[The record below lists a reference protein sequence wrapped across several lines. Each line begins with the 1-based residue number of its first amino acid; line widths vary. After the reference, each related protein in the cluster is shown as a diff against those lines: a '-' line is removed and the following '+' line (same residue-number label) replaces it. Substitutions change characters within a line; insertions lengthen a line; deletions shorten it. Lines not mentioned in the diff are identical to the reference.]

1 LSIVFV
7 LKIAIEL
14 YKTNILNLNKFFYKE
29 IINIVE
35 LEEICALKLLIATSL
50 NIY

>member
-1 LSIVFV
+1 VFV

-14 YKTNILNLNKFFYKE
+14 RKINILNLNKFFYKK
-29 IINIVE
+29 IINIIK
-35 LEEICALKLLIATSL
+35 LEEICALKLLIAISL